1 MTSYY
6 HYNAQVAHVA
16 SVSHTHGGH
25 RSRRAVPRLSVSQS
39 QNVQRQFRGGRTMK
53 DLIEPASLSVFRVK
67 FEAGRSFELEDD
79 MEFCPSLLTESD
91 LAYMSASE
99 RSSLA
104 SNSPDSSPTQQPQT
118 VATGTSLNSST
129 GAFASSFQSH
139 HSSPKLFQPAATRGR
154 NAIPIINPVTGIS
167 MSSPPPSVSPAT
179 LQNAIGRR
187 W

>member
-1 MTSYY
+1 MAASYY

-25 RSRRAVPRLSVSQS
+25 RSRRGVPRLSVSQS

-91 LAYMSASE
+91 VSG
-99 RSSLA
+99 
-104 SNSPDSSPTQQPQT
+104 
-118 VATGTSLNSST
+118 VTSHRK
-129 GAFASSFQSH
+129 AF
-139 HSSPKLFQPAATRGR
+139 
-154 NAIPIINPVTGIS
+154 
-167 MSSPPPSVSPAT
+167 
-179 LQNAIGRR
+179 
-187 W
+187 